1 MIDIYGN
8 KPCYSLYSCIKHK
21 KGSSVHVAPACVGS
35 REGSHQFVSYVCS
48 LYSCIKHAC
57 HIFPHLLNTPCT
69 HYSAIPSATLKCC
82 LEDEEEMN
90 FVNEEFC

>member
-1 MIDIYGN
+1 
-8 KPCYSLYSCIKHK
+8 
-21 KGSSVHVAPACVGS
+21 
-35 REGSHQFVSYVCS
+35 VSYVCS